1 MKKIAL
7 LLLMTPLFLIG
18 YSQRSKEN
26 NAIYSFKD
34 YNTTKDTLSLK
45 KAKENID
52 LAADHEDTK
61 DKASTQVIKGQ
72 IYLAIY
78 EANKRLQEEK
88 LMNIQDPNKRTFV
101 AFENTPTAELGIAY
115 KAFLIGKE
123 LDKKRNYEGELKAIN
138 NIGIYFDN
146 TGRANFNSKK
156 YAQALFCFENA
167 YAISENSDT
176 TLLYYCATAAE
187 LSKDYE
193 KAKTYFQKMIDTKQG
208 QGNTYSSMVSVYKML
223 KDTLAAIEILK
234 KGRNS
239 YPNDMNLVISE
250 TNYFLEI
257 KNSKEA
263 INNLNIA
270 INAKPTDPNLYLVRA
285 NIYDNL
291 ANPKDAAGKDLEKPS
306 DYAVNITNAETDYKK
321 AIELKADYFDA
332 LYNLGVL
339 YNNQGV
345 MLNNLADKITDN
357 AKYKVANE
365 KASQQFKKAM
375 PELEKALELN
385 PKERNTMIALKQIY
399 TRMQLLDKL
408 KKINERLKI

>member
-1 MKKIAL
+1 M
-7 LLLMTPLFLIG
+7 
-18 YSQRSKEN
+18 
-26 NAIYSFKD
+26 
-34 YNTTKDTLSLK
+34 
-45 KAKENID
+45 
-52 LAADHEDTK
+52 
-61 DKASTQVIKGQ
+61 
-72 IYLAIY
+72 
-78 EANKRLQEEK
+78 
-88 LMNIQDPNKRTFV
+88 
-101 AFENTPTAELGIAY
+101 
-115 KAFLIGKE
+115 
-123 LDKKRNYEGELKAIN
+123 KAIN

-270 INAKPTDPNLYLVRA
+270 INAKPTDPNLYLVRD